1 MVKEAVPKPVLRRK
15 GPPRY
20 GTEEEKGKAHSYNRF
35 LTALVGMKTSIIVRI
50 VEEVRIDSSGDLDK
64 NRFIQIDLLKTEK
77 SPLVCSND
85 EGGDLA

>member
-15 GPPRY
+15 DPPRY

-35 LTALVGMKTSIIVRI
+35 LTALVGKKTSIIVSI
-50 VEEVRIDSSGDLDK
+50 VQEVRIDSSGDLDER
-64 NRFIQIDLLKTEK
+64 RFIQIDLLKTEK
-77 SPLVCSND
+77 SPLVCGN